1 MTNGKIASSVARGA
15 LAAALALLTLTLP
28 ALCAEPAKPA
38 EPAKSAEPAKPAEPT
53 KSADVVFP
61 PGSRVGLVPPPG
73 MMASKTFPGFM
84 DPEKNA
90 GIVIRVMPPDAY
102 GPMQAS
108 LSDDTLKKQ
117 GLTVEKREP
126 MQVAIGKGD
135 LIVGSETSPDKKPF
149 RKWLLLV
156 GNKDLTAAVSVQAP
170 ANDDVYSDAVVRA
183 ALASLTVREK
193 IPDTD
198 YLSVLPFKVG
208 DTAGFRIGNVIPG
221 RALLLIDAPAYPHMI
236 ATNGLPEYEFNAR
249 FIVTAAPGG
258 PNDPS
263 QRANLARDAFNS
275 IDGIKDKH
283 VTMAEPVRIN
293 GQEAFETVAS
303 AKDVSTGANLMV
315 VQWLR
320 FGGGA
325 FLQMIG
331 VSRAEIWDKELPRLR
346 AIRDGI
352 AFK

>member
-1 MTNGKIASSVARGA
+1 MTNGNIGLIARGVF
-15 LAAALALLTLTLP
+15 AAALALSALTLP
-28 ALCAEPAKPA
+28 ALCAEPAAPA
-38 EPAKSAEPAKPAEPT
+38 A
-53 KSADVVFP
+53 VVFP
-61 PGSRVGLVPPPG
+61 IGSRIGLVPPPG
-73 MMASKTFPGFM
+73 MVASKTFPGFM

-90 GIVIRVMPPDAY
+90 GIVVRVMPPDAY
-102 GPMQAS
+102 AAMKQS
-108 LSDDTLKKQ
+108 LSDDALKKQ
-117 GLTVEKREP
+117 GLTVEKRET
-126 MQVAIGKGD
+126 MQLAIGKGY
-135 LIVGSETSPDKKPF
+135 LIVGSELSPNKKPF

-156 GNKDLTAAVSVQAP
+156 QAKDLTAAVSAQAP
-170 ANDDVYSDAVVRA
+170 ANDNVYSDAAVRA
-183 ALASLTVREK
+183 ALASLTLRDKV
-193 IPDTD
+193 PDTD

-208 DTAGFRIGNVIPG
+208 DMAGFRIGNIIPG
-221 RALLLIDAPAYPHMI
+221 RALLLIDAPEYPHMI
-236 ATNGLPEYEFNAR
+236 ATNGLPAYEFNAR
-249 FIVTAAPGG
+249 FIVTEAPGG
-258 PNDPS
+258 PSDPG

-275 IDGIKDKH
+275 INGIKDKQ

-303 AKDVSTGANLMV
+303 AKDTSTGAKLMV

-346 AIRDGI
+346 EIRDGI